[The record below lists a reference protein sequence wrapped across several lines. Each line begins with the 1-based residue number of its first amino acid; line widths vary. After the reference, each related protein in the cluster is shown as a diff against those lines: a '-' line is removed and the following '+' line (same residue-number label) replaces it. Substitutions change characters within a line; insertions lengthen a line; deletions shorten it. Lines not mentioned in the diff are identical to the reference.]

1 MLHPFASATAMV
13 GLTLLASVVF
23 FTRALYGLLQAIGG
37 WGIMPIPI
45 GASRAE
51 SAAGAAAVL
60 GWKVIDYPTFVM
72 NIAWEILPTVALL
85 HFFRSIPRSRDNL
98 LRNMTRFL
106 FGRKDYAAVPSVLS
120 TPTSNSGQEVLSSDN
135 EILVTVKAS
144 NTNESSSSNNSTP
157 SEPRRINVR
166 VDNNRRQH
174 SQGETLV
181 PSTIDSTASDVVR
194 SGSTGKSSSARAWW
208 PTRNSAGDRSD
219 SDSSPFR
226 GAESADKFAFTP
238 GIGWNLP
245 PPVKGRSGSV
255 EPRDL
260 LFRASSPSA
269 KPAIFPTRKK
279 KAMSTGKRNKHR
291 NSSSVGGADDSGSRR
306 SSSPRK
312 L

>member
-60 GWKVIDYPTFVM
+60 GWKVIDSPTFVM
-72 NIAWEILPTVALL
+72 NIAWEILPTIALL

-98 LRNMTRFL
+98 LRNMARFL

-120 TPTSNSGQEVLSSDN
+120 TPTCTSGQEVLSSDN

-144 NTNESSSSNNSTP
+144 NTGSSSSNNGTP

-166 VDNNRRQH
+166 VVIIDVNTLEGDSRSEYNRFH
-174 SQGETLV
+174 C
-181 PSTIDSTASDVVR
+181 
-194 SGSTGKSSSARAWW
+194 
-208 PTRNSAGDRSD
+208 
-219 SDSSPFR
+219 
-226 GAESADKFAFTP
+226 
-238 GIGWNLP
+238 
-245 PPVKGRSGSV
+245 
-255 EPRDL
+255 
-260 LFRASSPSA
+260 
-269 KPAIFPTRKK
+269 
-279 KAMSTGKRNKHR
+279 KRYQHR
-291 NSSSVGGADDSGSRR
+291 NLRVNPQAQE
-306 SSSPRK
+306 
-312 L
+312 LAAHT

>member
-72 NIAWEILPTVALL
+72 NIAWEILPTIALL

-98 LRNMTRFL
+98 LRNMARFL

-144 NTNESSSSNNSTP
+144 NTNESSGSNNSTP

-166 VDNNRRQH
+166 VVFSNV
-174 SQGETLV
+174 GESHFISHT
-181 PSTIDSTASDVVR
+181 
-194 SGSTGKSSSARAWW
+194 
-208 PTRNSAGDRSD
+208 
-219 SDSSPFR
+219 
-226 GAESADKFAFTP
+226 
-238 GIGWNLP
+238 
-245 PPVKGRSGSV
+245 
-255 EPRDL
+255 L
-260 LFRASSPSA
+260 LFSEVLEQQQTHS
-269 KPAIFPTRKK
+269 IFFKSREYSNTNTRTPTLEHRYPTRKL
-279 KAMSTGKRNKHR
+279 SLHILQ
-291 NSSSVGGADDSGSRR
+291 S
-306 SSSPRK
+306 
-312 L
+312 